1 MASVDRRRDWGER
14 VVLAAFVAFAA
25 TPFVFAAAHASFWQR
40 HSPAPPATALGAAL
54 LVALVTRRRW
64 AWLLLVLSYGFVVVS
79 FAWKWGSTVL
89 FVVDLIALALLVSA
103 PMRRYVGRRVP
114 RTARRPTD

>member
-1 MASVDRRRDWGER
+1 V
-14 VVLAAFVAFAA
+14 AAFVAFAA
-25 TPFVFAAAHASFWQR
+25 APFVSAAAHASFWQG
-40 HSPAPPATALGAAL
+40 HSPAPTATALAAAL

-64 AWLLLVLSYGFVVVS
+64 AWLLLVLLHGFVVVS

-103 PMRRYVGRRVP
+103 PMRRYVGWRVP
-114 RTARRPTD
+114 RTARRRTD